1 MARAGGLVI
10 AVVLGIF
17 GAGLLGGWLLQ
28 AYDRS
33 RGFVTEADRIATV
46 LELAPGK
53 NVGDIR
59 AGTGRWS
66 VDMARRVG
74 PSGQVYATVGPNPAH
89 ELLQTIAAAGVDNVS
104 VITRTPGASPR
115 LPIGCCEAVLVRA
128 VYHEF
133 ADRHLLLSSLHK
145 NLKPGGRVALIDFD
159 EGTPE
164 HASGHGIARG
174 TVVAEVKAAGFEL
187 SKVEPHWF
195 GNAYCV
201 LFRQPE
207 LAEVPASGP

>member
-1 MARAGGLVI
+1 MRTSGLVA
-10 AVVLGIF
+10 AVVAAIF

-28 AYDRS
+28 SYDQG
-33 RGFVTEADRIATV
+33 RGFVTEADRIASV
-46 LELAPGK
+46 LELTPGK

-74 PSGQVYATVGPNPAH
+74 PGGQVYATVGPNPAH
-89 ELLQTIAAAGVDNVS
+89 ELLQTIAAARVDNVS
-104 VITRTPGASPR
+104 VITRTPGTSPR
-115 LPIGCCEAVLVRA
+115 LPLACCEAVLVRA

-133 ADRHLLLSSLHK
+133 ADRQLLLSSLHK
-145 NLKPGGRVALIDFD
+145 NLKPGGLVALIDFD

-164 HASGHGIARG
+164 HASGHGIARAR
-174 TVVAEVKAAGFEL
+174 VVAEVSAAGFEL
-187 SKVEPHWF
+187 ARVEPHWF

-201 LFRQPE
+201 LFRQPQGT
-207 LAEVPASGP
+207 AVATAGP